1 MRSVGWTIPS
11 ELERLREL
19 AWEVPAECAIVEI
32 GSYLGES
39 AIALARGAADGAGAP
54 RVHCVDPWIGP
65 TPGTTGQ
72 DPLNLG
78 TGDAWYAAFLDNIE
92 IAGVADQITVHRE
105 TSAEAASRWTAE
117 QPIGL
122 LFIDAVHDY
131 DPILQDYTLW
141 SPYVVEAGWLAF
153 HDFSSGFPDT
163 ERVINEHVLPS
174 GLWSRVKLTNS
185 LWTAQRLPNT

>member
-39 AIALARGAADGAGAP
+39 AITLARGAADGAGA

-92 IAGVADQITVHRE
+92 IAGVAEQITVHRE

-131 DPILQDYTLW
+131 DPILQDYELW
-141 SPYVVEAGWLAF
+141 SPYIVPGGWLAF
-153 HDFSSGFPDT
+153 HDYSSSYPDT
-163 ERVINEHVLPS
+163 ARVINDHVLPS
-174 GLWSRVKLTNS
+174 GLWRESKRITS
-185 LWTAQRLPNT
+185 LWSAQRVDA